1 MKENKLPEDNEKKFD
16 DLGFGNDFVDTIEKQ
31 MSMRE
36 RIDNLDFIKILKT
49 ILSKRERKVMPQ
61 TGKKLFI

>member
-31 MSMRE
+31 MLHE
-36 RIDNLDFIKILKT
+36 RNN
-49 ILSKRERKVMPQ
+49 
-61 TGKKLFI
+61 